1 MSKRHSTIRYEII
14 IIYYTLEVLSVKS
27 YPLKYVL
34 FFIQY
39 SNGKMGDTT
48 DLNVDNYNVCN
59 RTSFC
64 STSVSLHD
72 RRSSLSSSK
81 KNEIALAKVSLA
93 IVLIFILCH
102 SVRWIPNVY
111 ELVRIVR
118 GQKEDWPSWIES
130 LTHISH
136 FLTTLNS
143 SVNFYI
149 YCFKHFSKSSSRSTE
164 NNRCCKILSKISCCQ
179 RNSESISVV

>member
-1 MSKRHSTIRYEII
+1 MLDS
-14 IIYYTLEVLSVKS
+14 
-27 YPLKYVL
+27 
-34 FFIQY
+34 
-39 SNGKMGDTT
+39 T
-48 DLNVDNYNVCN
+48 DLNVDSYQVCN
-59 RTSFC
+59 RPSFC
-64 STSVSLHD
+64 ATSISINE

-149 YCFKHFSKSSSRSTE
+149 YCFKHFSNSSSSNTSS
-164 NNRCCKILSKISCCQ
+164 NCYKIMSKMSCCK
-179 RNSESISVV
+179 RDSESISV

>member
-1 MSKRHSTIRYEII
+1 MT
-14 IIYYTLEVLSVKS
+14 
-27 YPLKYVL
+27 
-34 FFIQY
+34 
-39 SNGKMGDTT
+39 G
-48 DLNVDNYNVCN
+48 LNVNSCQHNSRPSAGSINIGVTDRRY
-59 RTSFC
+59 
-64 STSVSLHD
+64 SVST
-72 RRSSLSSSK
+72 SK

-111 ELVRIVR
+111 ELARIVR
-118 GQKEDWPSWIES
+118 GREEDWPPWIES

-149 YCFKHFSKSSSRSTE
+149 YCFKHFSKSSWNSIY
-164 NNRCCKILSKISCCQ
+164 RCNFIYTTSSCK
-179 RNSESISVV
+179 RHSISSLVVCLNLYLV

>member
-1 MSKRHSTIRYEII
+1 MLDS
-14 IIYYTLEVLSVKS
+14 
-27 YPLKYVL
+27 
-34 FFIQY
+34 
-39 SNGKMGDTT
+39 T
-48 DLNVDNYNVCN
+48 DLNVDSYQVCN
-59 RTSFC
+59 RPSFC
-64 STSVSLHD
+64 ATSISINE

-149 YCFKHFSKSSSRSTE
+149 YCFKHFSNSSSSTTSS
-164 NNRCCKILSKISCCQ
+164 NCYKIMSKMSCCK
-179 RNSESISVV
+179 RDSESISV

>member
-1 MSKRHSTIRYEII
+1 MLDS
-14 IIYYTLEVLSVKS
+14 
-27 YPLKYVL
+27 
-34 FFIQY
+34 
-39 SNGKMGDTT
+39 T
-48 DLNVDNYNVCN
+48 DLNVDSYQVCN
-59 RTSFC
+59 RPSFC
-64 STSVSLHD
+64 ATSISINE

-149 YCFKHFSKSSSRSTE
+149 YCFKHFSNSSSSNTSS
-164 NNRCCKILSKISCCQ
+164 NCYKVMSKMSCCK
-179 RNSESISVV
+179 RDSESISV

>member
-1 MSKRHSTIRYEII
+1 MCIFS
-14 IIYYTLEVLSVKS
+14 
-27 YPLKYVL
+27 
-34 FFIQY
+34 
-39 SNGKMGDTT
+39 SNGNLHGST
-48 DLNVDNYNVCN
+48 DLNINSYQGCN
-59 RTSFC
+59 RPSFGA
-64 STSVSLHD
+64 SSITVND
-72 RRSSLSSSK
+72 RRNSLSSSK

-118 GQKEDWPSWIES
+118 GQEEDWPTWIES

-149 YCFKHFSKSSSRSTE
+149 YCFKHFSKSTSNITARCKMLCAL
-164 NNRCCKILSKISCCQ
+164 NCCK
-179 RNSESISVV
+179 RNTDSTSVSVLRS

>member
-1 MSKRHSTIRYEII
+1 MCI
-14 IIYYTLEVLSVKS
+14 LS
-27 YPLKYVL
+27 
-34 FFIQY
+34 
-39 SNGKMGDTT
+39 SNGNLHGST
-48 DLNVDNYNVCN
+48 DLNPNNNQLCN
-59 RTSFC
+59 RPSFEA
-64 STSVSLHD
+64 SSITVNQT
-72 RRSSLSSSK
+72 RNSLSSSK

-118 GQKEDWPSWIES
+118 GQKEIWPTWIES

-143 SVNFYI
+143 SVNFYV
-149 YCFKHFSKSSSRSTE
+149 YCFKHFSKTTSNVTVRCKVICSL
-164 NNRCCKILSKISCCQ
+164 NCCK
-179 RNSESISVV
+179 RNTESTSVSALRM

>member
-1 MSKRHSTIRYEII
+1 M
-14 IIYYTLEVLSVKS
+14 LES
-27 YPLKYVL
+27 
-34 FFIQY
+34 
-39 SNGKMGDTT
+39 T
-48 DLNVDNYNVCN
+48 DLNVDSYQVCN
-59 RTSFC
+59 RPSFC
-64 STSVSLHD
+64 ATSISINE

-149 YCFKHFSKSSSRSTE
+149 YCFKHFSNSSSSTTSS
-164 NNRCCKILSKISCCQ
+164 NCYKIMSKMSCCK
-179 RNSESISVV
+179 RDSESISV

>member
-1 MSKRHSTIRYEII
+1 MKILTSDFLCSF
-14 IIYYTLEVLSVKS
+14 
-27 YPLKYVL
+27 L
-34 FFIQY
+34 FSS
-39 SNGKMGDTT
+39 SNGKMLDST
-48 DLNVDNYNVCN
+48 DLNVDSYQVCN
-59 RTSFC
+59 RPSFC
-64 STSVSLHD
+64 ATSISINE

-149 YCFKHFSKSSSRSTE
+149 YCFKHFSNSSSSTTRS
-164 NNRCCKILSKISCCQ
+164 NCYKIMSKMSCCK
-179 RNSESISVV
+179 RDSESISV

>member
-1 MSKRHSTIRYEII
+1 MFS
-14 IIYYTLEVLSVKS
+14 
-27 YPLKYVL
+27 
-34 FFIQY
+34 
-39 SNGKMGDTT
+39 SNGDLHEPT
-48 DLNVDNYNVCN
+48 DLNINSYQNSN
-59 RTSFC
+59 RPSFGATSI
-64 STSVSLHD
+64 TLIE
-72 RRSSLSSSK
+72 RRNSLSASK

-118 GQKEDWPSWIES
+118 GKKEDWPIWIES

-149 YCFKHFSKSSSRSTE
+149 YCFKHFSSSTSTVTI
-164 NNRCCKILSKISCCQ
+164 RCKVMCASNCCR
-179 RNSESISVV
+179 RNSESTSVVCSESN

>member
-1 MSKRHSTIRYEII
+1 MKIPTSDFLCSF
-14 IIYYTLEVLSVKS
+14 
-27 YPLKYVL
+27 L
-34 FFIQY
+34 FSS
-39 SNGKMGDTT
+39 SNGKMLDST
-48 DLNVDNYNVCN
+48 DLNVDSYQVCN
-59 RTSFC
+59 RPSFC
-64 STSVSLHD
+64 ATSISINE

-149 YCFKHFSKSSSRSTE
+149 YCFKHFSNSSSSTTSS
-164 NNRCCKILSKISCCQ
+164 NCYKIMSKMSCCK
-179 RNSESISVV
+179 RDSESISV

>member
-1 MSKRHSTIRYEII
+1 M
-14 IIYYTLEVLSVKS
+14 LE
-27 YPLKYVL
+27 
-34 FFIQY
+34 
-39 SNGKMGDTT
+39 TT
-48 DLNVDNYNVCN
+48 DLNVDSYQACS
-59 RTSFC
+59 RPSFC
-64 STSVSLHD
+64 ATSISINERH
-72 RRSSLSSSK
+72 SSLSSSK

-93 IVLIFILCH
+93 LVLIFILCH

-118 GQKEDWPSWIES
+118 GQREDWPSWIES

-149 YCFKHFSKSSSRSTE
+149 YCFKHFSNSSSSST
-164 NNRCCKILSKISCCQ
+164 NNTCNKIMSKMSCCKQ
-179 RNSESISVV
+179 DSESISVVCSDLWWKLSL